1 MSINAGL
8 TISTPTAT
16 RGRGVVPL
24 AAVRRY
30 LPTALIAGLFIISTT
45 LAHADAV
52 ARGSAAIARGDYLR
66 AARELS
72 QPAERGNPKAI
83 ALLGYLYEH
92 GFGAPQA
99 YVAAADLYA
108 QAAVTGN
115 PFAQAMLGL
124 MFDKGHGVPQDF
136 VLAYKWL
143 NLAAAR
149 TQGHERQV
157 YARFRDAVASKMSTN
172 EIVEGQRLALN
183 WIPVA
188 ASAAHAARHSRPHP
202 E

>member
-1 MSINAGL
+1 VSINAGL
-8 TISTPTAT
+8 AISTSTAT
-16 RGRGVVPL
+16 RARGVVPL

-72 QPAERGNPKAI
+72 PPAERGNPKAI

-99 YVAAADLYA
+99 YIAAADLYA
-108 QAAVTGN
+108 RAAVTGN

>member
-1 MSINAGL
+1 MPVA
-8 TISTPTAT
+8 TI
-16 RGRGVVPL
+16 
-24 AAVRRY
+24 
-30 LPTALIAGLFIISTT
+30 F
-45 LAHADAV
+45 
-52 ARGSAAIARGDYLR
+52 AR
-66 AARELS
+66 
-72 QPAERGNPKAI
+72 RGNCRSRRSEGTPKAI

-99 YVAAADLYA
+99 YIAAADLYA

-149 TQGHERQV
+149 TQGHERRSLCEV
-157 YARFRDAVASKMSTN
+157 PRRGG
-172 EIVEGQRLALN
+172 VENVDQ
-183 WIPVA
+183 
-188 ASAAHAARHSRPHP
+188 
-202 E
+202 